1 MFKGKIHSEEVR
13 VDLAVPAPDYVFE
26 KGYDLKDL
34 DELETYIESNKH
46 LPEIP
51 SATDFE
57 NKGILVGDMNMLLL
71 KKIEEL
77 TLYIISQHKEIQQLR
92 RDVNSSTKERK
103 K

>member
-1 MFKGKIHSEEVR
+1 M
-13 VDLAVPAPDYVFE
+13 
-26 KGYDLKDL
+26 
-34 DELETYIESNKH
+34 
-46 LPEIP
+46 PEIP